1 MRWNVAGDKMA
12 DDDEENF
19 LDNDSV
25 EGVSNNLYEWTF
37 EQAIMVATPIDKDER
52 SFLNW
57 YSPNGQRM
65 PALVKK
71 LAVDYDTT
79 FRLSSQTLHAHGISI
94 LMHKHEDIISL
105 LTNLQSQLSENYES
119 EIFNETGKY
128 KNCFLTSHT
137 KLIVIS
143 DHATADVIGDL
154 SIILH
159 TPKIYISTAA
169 MMYSMVTS
177 SDISAA
183 TKEYYEKKIKSFE
196 TGLKTVQ
203 SIALGNV

>member
-1 MRWNVAGDKMA
+1 MPN
-12 DDDEENF
+12 DDEDNF
-19 LDNDSV
+19 LDND
-25 EGVSNNLYEWTF
+25 EITGVSDNLYEWTY
-37 EQAIMVATPIDKDER
+37 EQAILVTAPIDKDER
-52 SFLNW
+52 AFLNW

-71 LAVDYDTT
+71 LAIDYDVT
-79 FRLSSQTLHAHGISI
+79 FRLAAQTLHAHGMSI
-94 LMHKHEDIISL
+94 LLHNHEDMISL

-143 DHATADVIGDL
+143 DLATADVIGDL

-159 TPKIYISTAA
+159 TPKIYVSTAA
-169 MMYSMVTS
+169 MMYSLVTS
-177 SDISAA
+177 SDISAP